1 MKLLKIA
8 RSKRFLPDWVEGA
21 ALMIYESTH
30 VVSSHDN
37 TLRSSL
43 HHENKF
49 LQCQIHVLGTRHS
62 EHYYYIADKTH
73 LSIIMHILREYVIV
87 IKKKQSPYLYLLLLM
102 S

>member
-1 MKLLKIA
+1 
-8 RSKRFLPDWVEGA
+8 
-21 ALMIYESTH
+21 MIYESTH